1 MRGEHYFG
9 DTMQSPIHNLA
20 SLFKQLGLDTSNQAI
35 EDFIN
40 RNRPLPDSVKLY
52 EAGFWNASQ
61 ALFLESALDED
72 ADWADVVDE
81 LNVLLREPHE

>member
-1 MRGEHYFG
+1 
-9 DTMQSPIHNLA
+9 MQPPIHNLA

-40 RNRPLPDSVKLY
+40 RNKPLLDSVKLY
-52 EAGFWNASQ
+52 KADFWNASQ
-61 ALFLESALDED
+61 ASIWESALHED